1 MAHVLFY
8 KIRRSKCVGVVME
21 HFEGVGLTWGWY
33 IRMPYRELT
42 LGSSFNYSKL
52 TEWYVSFFFTLPS
65 PSICKTAGHHSTK
78 RAGELLAAENARED
92 VVVAVAPLRGATE
105 AVRVRT
111 VQGPRFDRP
120 TVDRSPGKK
129 KSEGKGQ
136 PSEE

>member
-78 RAGELLAAENARED
+78 RAGELLTAENVEECNDHGVQKEQFARVWDESHD
-92 VVVAVAPLRGATE
+92 FTD
-105 AVRVRT
+105 
-111 VQGPRFDRP
+111 PRLTYRLANKDGQEKASQR
-120 TVDRSPGKK
+120 
-129 KSEGKGQ
+129 KSE
-136 PSEE
+136 